1 MADLNTITKAELIK
15 DLPSK
20 NSIGA
25 TDLYLLQ
32 TSVQSFKL
40 QHSDLVANLVDNSTI
55 TVDGSNKLTV
65 SNNVIQAAYPI
76 GSIYMNATNAS
87 NPASLLGFGTWTKF
101 GEGRVLIGEGTGTD
115 TNTENK
121 TFTAGETSG
130 EYRHTLNEN
139 EMPSHIHAV
148 NTGGVAGGSVGVSQG
163 GNHSEGGSAGS
174 RRGGTAQPTGGDQPH
189 NNIQPYITVYMWKR
203 TA

>member
-1 MADLNTITKAELIK
+1 MADLSTITKAELIK
-15 DLPSK
+15 DLPPQS
-20 NSIGA
+20 SISA

-55 TVDGSNKLTV
+55 TVNGSNKLTV
-65 SNNVIQAAYPI
+65 SSNVIQTAYPI
-76 GSIYMNATNAS
+76 GTVYINATNSS
-87 NPASLLGFGTWTKF
+87 NPASLLGFGTWVKF

-115 TNTENK
+115 TNAEDE
-121 TFTAGETSG
+121 TFVGGSSGG
-130 EYRHTLNEN
+130 EYNHTLTIDELA
-139 EMPSHIHAV
+139 EHSHDLISDSVPDVSNNSQSLWESPNLDEALTSQFQ
-148 NTGGVAGGSVGVSQG
+148 TGL
-163 GNHSEGGSAGS
+163 
-174 RRGGTAQPTGGDQPH
+174 TGGDQPH